1 MVAIV
6 DAVNRLEPDLVA
18 ITGYCGPPER
28 FGAPSEITRLRLIAA
43 PAIG

>member
-18 ITGYCGPPER
+18 ITGDWGPPKR
-28 FGAPSEITRLRLIAA
+28 FGSPSGITRLRLIAA
-43 PAIG
+43 LAIG